1 MRRSNQFPPG
11 SLNIKLKTPLTK
23 YAIMEIMAE
32 YLSMLEL
39 VLGVEEFKLY
49 AYLECIV
56 NGEKQAIYHKD
67 KNAIVSEF
75 TLTSMEKIK
84 NSKLDK
90 VAYAEDL
97 IKEGDDEK
105 IKSILNVLNMN
116 TESCAYETFKDKLML
131 VPSMVV
137 NDLIERKLHLMEIE
151 RERKINEDR
160 ERLKKER
167 EKEKGVLKIIYD
179 NKLSEYSCSFDYFK
193 AVYFSSVGFL
203 VSEKQKAKYFLAEG
217 LKSLLESY
225 IGKKVVRL
233 SLKGEDRKVSVIE
246 IYNENGEFLFRTKPL
261 TRN

>member
-23 YAIMEIMAE
+23 YEIMEVMAE

-75 TLTSMEKIK
+75 TLASMGKIK
-84 NSKLDK
+84 NRKLDE
-90 VAYAEDL
+90 VAYGEDL
-97 IKEGDDEK
+97 IKEGDDER
-105 IKSILNVLNMN
+105 IKSILNMLNIN
-116 TESCAYETFKDKLML
+116 AESCAYENFKEKLML
-131 VPSMVV
+131 VPSGVV
-137 NDLIERKLHLMEIE
+137 NDLIERNIRLMEIE
-151 RERKINEDR
+151 RESKIKEDR
-160 ERLKKER
+160 ERLRKEK

-179 NKLSEYSCSFDYFK
+179 NKLSEYSCSFYYFK
-193 AVYFSSVGFL
+193 TVYLSSVGFL

-217 LKSLLESY
+217 LESLLESY
-225 IGKKVVRL
+225 IGKKVIRL
-233 SLKGEDRKVSVIE
+233 SLKGEDGKVSVIE

-261 TRN
+261 AK